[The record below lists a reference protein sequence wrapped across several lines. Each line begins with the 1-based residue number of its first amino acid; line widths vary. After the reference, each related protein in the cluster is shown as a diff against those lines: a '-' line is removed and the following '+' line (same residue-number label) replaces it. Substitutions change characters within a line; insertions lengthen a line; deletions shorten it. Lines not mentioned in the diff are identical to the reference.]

1 MTLPTYVGSG
11 AFGASASTLTPG
23 WPAQARQLNDIALL
37 VVESENQTISLSSA
51 QSFVEVLNSPQGTG
65 AAGSAGST
73 RLAVYWRRLSGAADT
88 APTIADAGDHV
99 TGQLHVFRGVVTSG
113 DPWNVTAGGV
123 DTTSDT
129 SGSIPGTT
137 TTVDDCL
144 VVLLCSSSRNGTGT
158 AEFSGYTNADLAN
171 ILERTDN
178 TNTIGLGGGHGMATG
193 EKASAGAYGATAVTL
208 ANASLKAMLS
218 IALKPAPT
226 AYTITAE
233 PGSYGVTGPATTAV
247 LLGHLIAAA
256 AGSYGLTGTDAGT
269 FKGSAVAAEAGAYSL
284 TGTDAV
290 LIYTPSTN
298 YILAADPGS
307 YGVTGTSV
315 SLFANHAVIAE
326 AGSYALTGT
335 DAGVLANHKVTA
347 EAGTYDTTGTNAS
360 LLRGYALA
368 LEAGLYSLSGTDAG
382 LAYQPGTGYVLTT
395 DSGSYGLTGSTA
407 ALLHGHALTV
417 EAGTYALTGSTVNLS
432 APVRAVSIAIHSLT
446 VALPTTHSQS
456 VSVRRYHG
464 SSVMDT
470 YTTANGNIR
479 TANGYIRTS
488 QGPMV

>member
-1 MTLPTYVGSG
+1 MALPTYVGSG
-11 AFGASASTLTPG
+11 AFGSSASTLTPG
-23 WPAQARQLNDIALL
+23 WPAQARQADDIALL

-178 TNTIGLGGGHGMATG
+178 TNTVGLGGGHGMATG
-193 EKASAGAYGATAVTL
+193 EKASAGAYGVTAVTL

-218 IALKPAPT
+218 IALKGAPT
-226 AYTITAE
+226 A
-233 PGSYGVTGPATTAV
+233 VTGSGALGATAS
-247 LLGHLIAAA
+247 IAATA
-256 AGSYGLTGTDAGT
+256 LLAFVGSG
-269 FKGSAVAAEAGAYSL
+269 
-284 TGTDAV
+284 
-290 LIYTPSTN
+290 
-298 YILAADPGS
+298 
-307 YGVTGTSV
+307 
-315 SLFANHAVIAE
+315 
-326 AGSYALTGT
+326 ALT
-335 DAGVLANHKVTA
+335 VPVP
-347 EAGTYDTTGTNAS
+347 
-360 LLRGYALA
+360 
-368 LEAGLYSLSGTDAG
+368 SLSGTGA
-382 LAYQPGTGYVLTT
+382 LIENRTATG
-395 DSGSYGLTGSTA
+395 
-407 ALLHGHALTV
+407 ALTV
-417 EAGTYALTGSTVNLS
+417 PQPVVGGSATLVFTGSGALLVPSSVVAGTGNTVFNVTGTGALTITPPVVEGSGTTTQASVTGSGDLTV
-432 APVRAVSIAIHSLT
+432 APPDVSGTGVLEFSGTGAATVTAPSISGAGLGVFVATGGLGVPVTISGSGLQAFLGSGTLVVPAPRVQGGEVVFGTAIAIHSLT
-446 VALPTTHSQS
+446 VALPTTHSQT
-456 VSVRRYHG
+456 VAVRRYHG